1 MAHLFAALFGA
12 ALIVVVLLEVF
23 ETIVLPRRVM
33 RRWRLTRLLYRVTWT
48 PWQRLAALQRTPKGR
63 ENALSAYG
71 PLAVFLLLGVWALL
85 IIIGFATLQ
94 WANGSTLVAAGGE
107 KPTVGTDLYFSAT
120 TFLTLGLGDV
130 FPRATGLAR
139 PLTALEAGGG
149 FGILALVIGYL
160 PALYSALAGREVA
173 VSMLD
178 ERAGSPP
185 SAGELL
191 RRYAEDD
198 AWEAL
203 DAYLRD
209 WETWAAELLESHLSY
224 PLLAYFRSQHDNQSW
239 LAALTTILD
248 TCALML
254 AAVEDLPGRRRHQ
267 ARLTYAM
274 ARHAVVDL
282 ARVLL
287 TAPRPPRPERLTADD
302 VAHLRD
308 ELAACGRVWPASGRE
323 PGGVGPA
330 ERTAR
335 GLRALCERALRAAG
349 PAAPALGH
357 ARRPLGE
364 LARHG
369 LAPPRP
375 RPVLVADPLIG

>member
-1 MAHLFAALFGA
+1 M
-12 ALIVVVLLEVF
+12 
-23 ETIVLPRRVM
+23 
-33 RRWRLTRLLYRVTWT
+33 
-48 PWQRLAALQRTPKGR
+48 
-63 ENALSAYG
+63 
-71 PLAVFLLLGVWALL
+71 
-85 IIIGFATLQ
+85 
-94 WANGSTLVAAGGE
+94 
-107 KPTVGTDLYFSAT
+107 
-120 TFLTLGLGDV
+120 
-130 FPRATGLAR
+130 
-139 PLTALEAGGG
+139 
-149 FGILALVIGYL
+149 IGYL

-248 TCALML
+248 TCALVL

-287 TAPRPPRPERLTADD
+287 TAPRPPQPERLTADD

-308 ELAACGRVWPASGRE
+308 ELAACGLRL
-323 PGGVGPA
+323 A
-330 ERTAR
+330 EN
-335 GLRALCERALRAAG
+335 
-349 PAAPALGH
+349 PAALDRLSELREAYEPYVSALSARLALPLPPWATPADLK
-357 ARRPLGE
+357 RSTSDSRDRTP
-364 LARHG
+364 ARHSVVPRTS
-369 LAPPRP
+369 PPS
-375 RPVLVADPLIG
+375 LND